1 MRSVFVTTL
10 VAASLAAGSALAQET
25 SLGWY
30 EDNWEATT
38 FPTSQ
43 GMDCSV
49 DSRADNFPDSAG
61 AWVFVF
67 PSYLQFAPN
76 SGLPLNGVGQV
87 SVDNGA
93 TIPMQIYDGQLGVVA
108 DQDDLP
114 LLQAIAQ
121 GSVMTI
127 EVWPANAPNSAVE
140 YIYSL
145 SGFREA
151 YLRIAAECRFDPS
164 PVLDSPIAIVPVPG
178 VVSPDT
184 GDGEPSTEGSSLFS
198 RDRQQQK

>member
-61 AWVFVF
+61 AWVFV
-67 PSYLQFAPN
+67 
-76 SGLPLNGVGQV
+76 
-87 SVDNGA
+87 
-93 TIPMQIYDGQLGVVA
+93 
-108 DQDDLP
+108 
-114 LLQAIAQ
+114 
-121 GSVMTI
+121 
-127 EVWPANAPNSAVE
+127 
-140 YIYSL
+140 
-145 SGFREA
+145 
-151 YLRIAAECRFDPS
+151 
-164 PVLDSPIAIVPVPG
+164 
-178 VVSPDT
+178 
-184 GDGEPSTEGSSLFS
+184 
-198 RDRQQQK
+198 